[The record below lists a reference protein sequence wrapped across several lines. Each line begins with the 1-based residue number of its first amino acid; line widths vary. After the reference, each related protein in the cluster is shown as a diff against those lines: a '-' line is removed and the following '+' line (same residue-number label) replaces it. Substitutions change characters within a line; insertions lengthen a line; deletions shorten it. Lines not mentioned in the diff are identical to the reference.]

1 MSPSNFAGYA
11 NKLRKAKTNM
21 RLRKKL
27 SMVISIVLLASVLI
41 TVLSPAVSSAYGE
54 SPYITKVDKDLNT
67 DYSQFF
73 SSAITTELPEGIEDD
88 EEISLIIQ
96 TERKTLLDAYDA
108 SGSDLSFADY
118 CLTDEAQ
125 KIVDDIEKE
134 YNELIEALD
143 SKNLDYTVGERY
155 DTLFAGF
162 EITVEAGIF
171 KDVCYALGNNV
182 DVIVGEVYEPA
193 DAQVVTNSVNVYDT
207 GIFNSQGS
215 QYDGSGMVVAVL
227 DTGCDY
233 THSVFSVD
241 NFTSTNLGLTFEE
254 LSTLVDK
261 TVASTFHGSL
271 TTEDV
276 YLNVKI
282 PYAYDYADKDPDVM
296 PLSNSHGTH
305 VAGIIAGKDRDDKEG
320 DRITG
325 VAPNAQLAIMK
336 VFSDF
341 SNGAKTSWMLA
352 ALEDC
357 VNLGVDVINMSLGSD
372 CGFSRD
378 YDNEKV
384 NEIYDSIRERGISLI
399 VSAGNSYNATH
410 GSEKNGNLGLTSN
423 PDSATVGSPSTY
435 RASLSIA
442 SIEGVHTHYLKFG
455 DRIIYYTEASDRVSE
470 EKNFVED
477 LLGEDATSIE
487 VEYVLIPGIGCE
499 ADYIGLD
506 VSGKIAL
513 VARGNT
519 TFEEKANTAEDM
531 GALGVIIYNNV
542 SGEIKM
548 SVGDTKI
555 AVCSISQDDGEALAA
570 NRTGKIVISK
580 EQAAGPFMSDFSSW
594 GPSPNLEIKP
604 EITAHGG
611 SILSAIPGQG
621 YERMSGTSMAA
632 PNNAGVATLLR
643 QYVTEKFFNDQK
655 DNFGNL
661 SAENQMKVTAMVNRL
676 MMSTADIIINKNGL
690 PYSVRKQGSGLVS
703 LTDSTLTD
711 AYIITYDRNDG
722 SVMDKSKIE
731 LGDDPAKTGV
741 YTLKFSI
748 ENFGASTVSYD
759 ISTYVMTEG
768 VSETLTTDGKTTV
781 TEEGYVLGGAK
792 IEIVSVTGGAQS
804 GNSVSVSAGETSTV
818 VIKITLS
825 DSDKQYLDSSFENG
839 MYVEGFV
846 MLTAK
851 DGTKTDLNV
860 PYLAFYGDWT
870 EAPIFDID
878 YFATNK
884 DELDDSID
892 LLDKTL
898 PDAYAT
904 RAIGGL
910 YSDYISYLGAYYYI
924 QKPGTNMIAADRK
937 YVSLSN
943 QEKSVNRI
951 DSVWAGTLRNCEKVL
966 ITITEDATGEVV
978 YEAVENGIRKI
989 RGNGSALYGS
999 TIDIEY
1005 SVAENNLKNNTAYTV
1020 TLTGVLNYGDG
1031 GEAANDNNTF
1041 TFPFVT
1047 DFQAPVVEGCEF
1059 YTEYDKST
1067 KTNRLY
1073 AKIAVYDNHYSMAM
1087 IPGYIYQ
1094 NSETDLYNLY
1104 SFEQYPCQIYS
1115 GFNSTSYVVY
1125 ELTDYIED
1133 IKENAHN
1140 RNSFTVALF
1149 DYALNEAVYEI
1160 SLPNEFVDLY
1170 FEEDEVTLS
1179 PNQVYDLN
1187 PIVYPDTE
1195 WTEFLYYKSSDESV
1209 VRVVNG
1215 ELVAVG
1221 SGTATV
1227 TASTSD
1233 PDSPLIGIGG
1243 KKTATIDV
1251 TVLAEGDEGYRRY
1264 DKPIVSHFDIIG
1276 YETIKAYYMMAS
1288 EDRDIGLE
1296 GNTQLFYSSS
1306 YSLSLFPSEAVK
1318 LNYEL
1323 VDYFNNTDVVFESS
1337 DDTKVT
1343 VDEDGTIRGVAE
1355 GFASVTIKVLADG
1368 KSTYYAKT
1376 VDIEVKNPYETMG
1389 PMLMHYYGLG
1399 GKVVIPDNL
1408 FVTEIYE
1415 YAFSNCKYIDKNLD
1429 EGDVI
1434 TDEDP
1439 LNTKPS
1445 YIGDDTITEI
1455 VIPEGVTTIG
1465 AFAFAGLTK
1474 LEKVTL
1480 PSTLVTIGQGAFE
1493 GCTNLTLVAGLENVK
1508 FINAKA
1514 FYNCDLTDAYNL
1526 DNIVAIS
1533 NSAFENNKNLTEIT
1547 LSESAHSLGSKTF
1560 KGCEKL
1566 EEVTFF
1572 SEKIKVGE
1580 YTFADCTSLTEIS
1593 LNSAVIS
1600 AGTFSGCTALKS
1612 VKIGKDVAQIGE
1624 HAFAGT
1630 KIAAFELDSE
1640 NTVYKVSADKK
1651 YLTNASADK
1660 IILIAPATTSLTVN
1674 DSAIT
1679 AIGQGAASGNAN
1691 LTSIIIPS
1699 VTSIEKYAFADCTNL
1714 SSYSFG
1720 KLEYIGD
1727 YSFYKTK
1734 ITALPDISAAD
1745 SIGSYA
1751 FSSTLIHSATI
1762 PDGMTVGNYAFSECP
1777 YLSTIIVGDGVTLG
1791 EYVFYY
1797 NKENKV
1803 NYTVN
1808 YYTEAGNTYYYFVFS
1823 SPVNSIT
1830 IGEDVTIGKGAFMGN
1845 ASVTEVTLGAGAVIG
1860 DYAFYNASAL
1870 QSIDLSGAK
1879 SVGMLAFSGDSLNEF
1894 FVEDGKQTPALEPLV
1909 GNEMYR
1915 KYRFRTYA
1923 PALTSVDLSS
1933 ATSIGRG
1940 AFIYCKELASVTLG
1954 KDITVIS
1961 AYAFTRCEALKSV
1974 DLSGITEIGEYAFTE
1989 SGITEAILPEVV
2001 SLGEYAFSDCYDL
2014 TKVVLG
2020 ENATTVGDY
2029 AFFYC
2034 GALTDFSGMEN
2045 LTDIGSYAFAFSG
2058 ITGANLE
2065 SAVTV
2070 GEHAFM
2076 KETPAAFTLNLGE
2089 NLENIGDNPFANCI
2103 VKAISTTE
2111 EVYFND
2117 KKVDEKILYTFDLND
2132 HVRIIDGSIY
2142 RVVPTGIELIS
2153 FCGDEREINIP
2164 EGTVRISGMAFA
2176 GTDITNVVLPY
2187 TVSSIGHKA
2196 FYGCEKLSVVTF
2208 TSYNAPIL
2216 EELYDYT
2223 YYNDPNNWPTKKSG
2237 ITGNHGLDV
2246 IGYHMWTVSSSPN
2259 NILYG
2264 ANFVDYIGKLDQKLV
2279 MVRPSNGLNYDSFTF
2294 GNYFSTVVN
2303 GKPAAD
2309 AITLEAISIINRL
2322 PDNVSLDDEDLVILA
2337 RQAYDRVAN
2346 NEQRALVTEYA
2357 KLTKAEK
2364 RIEDLKYLEQED
2376 QPSDPP
2382 ADDNPPA
2389 EPPVDKTPGYVIV
2402 LIVVGS
2408 VLGAALIAGGAVF
2421 AVIYFR
2427 RKKAA
2432 AIPSAETSAPS
2443 EEVKTSEQT
2452 AAPAEEAKASEETT
2466 ETPD

>member
-1 MSPSNFAGYA
+1 
-11 NKLRKAKTNM
+11 
-21 RLRKKL
+21 
-27 SMVISIVLLASVLI
+27 MVISIVLLASMLI

-54 SPYITKVDKDLNT
+54 SPYITKIDKDLNT

-73 SSAITTELPEGIEDD
+73 SNAITTELPEGIEDD

-96 TERKTLLDAYDA
+96 TEHKTLLDAYDA
-108 SGSDLSFADY
+108 SGSKLSFAEY
-118 CLTDEAQ
+118 CLTDEA
-125 KIVDDIEKE
+125 KSVVEDLEKE
-134 YNELIEALD
+134 YKELIAALD
-143 SKNLDYTVGERY
+143 DEDLDYTVGERY

-162 EITVEAGIF
+162 EITVEAGSF
-171 KDVCYALGNNV
+171 KDVCYALGNDV

-193 DAQVVTNSVNVYDT
+193 EAKVVTNNVNVYDT

-215 QYDGSGMVVAVL
+215 EFDGSGMVVAVL

-241 NFTSTNLGLTFEE
+241 NFTSKNLGLTFEE

-296 PLSNSHGTH
+296 PLSNAHGTH

-320 DRITG
+320 DCITG

-341 SNGAKTSWMLA
+341 ANGAKTSWMLA

-384 NEIYDSIRERGISLI
+384 NEIYDSIRARGISLI

-442 SIEGVHTHYLKFG
+442 SIEGVHTHYIKFG

-477 LLGEDATSIE
+477 LLGEDGTSLE
-487 VEYVLIPGIGCE
+487 VEYVLVPGIGCE

-555 AVCSISQDDGEALAA
+555 AVCSISQDDGEVLAA
-570 NRTGKIVISK
+570 TKTGKIIISK
-580 EQAAGPFMSDFSSW
+580 KQSAGPFMSDFSSW

-632 PNNAGVATLLR
+632 PNNSGVATLLR
-643 QYVTEKFFNDQK
+643 QYVTERFFNDKK

-661 SAENQMKVTAMVNRL
+661 TAEDQREVTAMVNRL
-676 MMSTADIIINKNGL
+676 MMSTADIVTNKNGL
-690 PYSVRKQGSGLVS
+690 PYSVRKQGSGLVN

-711 AYIITYDRNDG
+711 AYILTYDRNDG

-731 LGDDPAKTGV
+731 LGDDPDKTGI
-741 YTLKFSI
+741 YTLNFSI
-748 ENFGASTVSYD
+748 ENFGSSAVSYD
-759 ISTYVMTEG
+759 ISTHVMTEG

-781 TEEGYVLGGAK
+781 TEEGYILGGAK
-792 IEIVSVTGGAQS
+792 VEIVSVSGGSQS
-804 GNSVSVSAGETSTV
+804 GNSVSVGAGETSTIV
-818 VIKITLS
+818 MRITLS
-825 DSDKQYLDSSFENG
+825 SSDKQYLDKSFENG
-839 MYVEGFV
+839 MFVEGFV
-846 MLTAK
+846 MLKAK
-851 DGTKTDLNV
+851 NGTKTDLNV
-860 PYLAFYGDWT
+860 PYMAFYGDWT

-910 YSDYISYLGAYYYI
+910 YSDYISYLGAYYYM

-943 QEKSVNRI
+943 QEKSINRI
-951 DSVWAGTLRNCEKVL
+951 DSVWAGMLRNCEKVL

-989 RGNGSALYGS
+989 RGNGSSIFGS
-999 TIDIEY
+999 TVDIDY
-1005 SVAENNLKNNTAYTV
+1005 SVSENNLKNNTAYTV

-1031 GEAANDNNTF
+1031 GEANNDKNTF

-1047 DFQAPVVEGCEF
+1047 DFQAPVVDGCEF
-1059 YTEYDKST
+1059 YTEYDKSS

-1087 IPGYIYQ
+1087 IPGYVYK
-1094 NSETDLYNLY
+1094 EEDTGLYNLH
-1104 SFEQYPCQIYS
+1104 SFEQYPCQVYS

-1125 ELTDYIED
+1125 ELTDYITE

-1140 RNSFTVALF
+1140 RNSFSVALF
-1149 DYALNEAVYEI
+1149 DYALNEALYEI

-1187 PIVYPDTE
+1187 PIVYPSTE

-1227 TASTSD
+1227 TASVTDSD
-1233 PDSPLIGIGG
+1233 LPFIGIGG

-1251 TVLAEGDEGYRRY
+1251 KVLAEGDDGYRRY

-1276 YETIKAYYMMAS
+1276 YETVKAYYMMVN

-1296 GNTQLFYSSS
+1296 GHTQVFHSSS
-1306 YSLSLFPSEAVK
+1306 YSIALFPSETVK

-1323 VDYFNNTDVVFESS
+1323 VDYFNNTEVVFESS

-1343 VDEDGTIRGVAE
+1343 VDEDGTVKGVAE

-1368 KSTYYAKT
+1368 KSTYYSKT

-1399 GKVVIPDNL
+1399 GKVVIPENL
-1408 FVTEIYE
+1408 FVNEIYE

-1434 TDEDP
+1434 TEEDP

-1455 VIPEGVTTIG
+1455 VIPEGVKTIG

-1480 PSTLVTIGQGAFE
+1480 PSTIVNIGQGAFE
-1493 GCTNLTLVAGLENVK
+1493 GCTSLTLVAGLENAK

-1514 FYNCDLTDAYNL
+1514 FYNCDLTDTYNL
-1526 DNIVAIS
+1526 NSIVAIS
-1533 NSAFENNKNLTEIT
+1533 NSAFENNKNLTEIN
-1547 LSESAHSLGSKTF
+1547 LSELAHSLGSKTF

-1566 EEVTFF
+1566 EDVTFF

-1593 LNSAVIS
+1593 INAAVIS
-1600 AGTFSGCTALKS
+1600 AGTFSGCTSLKN
-1612 VKIGKDVAQIGE
+1612 VYLGKDVAQIGE

-1630 KIAAFELDSE
+1630 KVAQFELDSE
-1640 NTVYKVSADKK
+1640 NTFYGVSADKK
-1651 YLTNASADK
+1651 YLTNVTGDK
-1660 IILIAPATTSLTVN
+1660 IMLIAPALTTLTVDN
-1674 DSAIT
+1674 TSVT

-1691 LTSIIIPS
+1691 LTSISIPS
-1699 VTSIEKYAFADCTNL
+1699 VTSIEKYAFAGCSNL
-1714 SSYSFG
+1714 SSFSFG
-1720 KLEYIGD
+1720 KLEHIGD

-1734 ITALPDISAAD
+1734 ISVLPDISAAD
-1745 SIGSYA
+1745 SVGSYA
-1751 FSSTLIHSATI
+1751 FASTLLHSVTV
-1762 PDGMTVGNYAFSECP
+1762 PEGMTVGDYAFSECI
-1777 YLSTIIVGDGVTLG
+1777 YLSSIVVEDNVTLG

-1803 NYTVN
+1803 NYTVQS
-1808 YYTEAGNTYYYFVFS
+1808 YTDAGKTYYYFVFS
-1823 SPVNSIT
+1823 SPVNTIT
-1830 IGEDVTIGKGAFMGN
+1830 IGDNVTIGKAAFMGN
-1845 ASVTEVTLGAGAVIG
+1845 ASVTKVTLGDGAVIG
-1860 DYAFYNASAL
+1860 DYAFFNAAAL
-1870 QSIDLSGAK
+1870 QEIDLSGAK
-1879 SVGMLAFSGDSLNEF
+1879 SIGMLAFSGDSLNEF
-1894 FVEDGKQTPALEPLV
+1894 FLEDGKQTPALEPAN
-1909 GNEMYR
+1909 GNEIFR
-1915 KYRFRTYA
+1915 KYRFRSYA
-1923 PALTSVDLSS
+1923 PVLTSVDLSS
-1933 ATSIGRG
+1933 AESIGRG
-1940 AFIYCKELASVTLG
+1940 AFIYCEKLESVTLG
-1954 KDITVIS
+1954 ENITVIP
-1961 AYAFTRCEALKSV
+1961 AYAFTRCKSLKTV
-1974 DLSGITEIGEYAFTE
+1974 DLSRITELGEYAFAE
-1989 SGITEAILPEVV
+1989 SGITEAILPEAV
-2001 SLGEYAFSDCYDL
+2001 SLDKYAFSDCYGL

-2020 ENATTVGDY
+2020 ENATKVGDY
-2029 AFFYC
+2029 AFYYC
-2034 GALTDFSGMEN
+2034 GALTDFSGMEK

-2058 ITGANLE
+2058 INAADLE
-2065 SAVTV
+2065 SVVTL
-2070 GEHAFM
+2070 GDHAFM
-2076 KETPAAFTLNLGE
+2076 KETPAALTLKLGE
-2089 NLENIGDNPFANCI
+2089 NLEKIGDNPFANCI
-2103 VKAISTTE
+2103 VKAVSKTE
-2111 EVYFND
+2111 EVIFND
-2117 KKVDEKILYTFDLND
+2117 NKVDEKILYTFDLND
-2132 HVRIIDGSIY
+2132 YIRIIDGSIY
-2142 RVVPTGIELIS
+2142 RVVPSGIELVS
-2153 FCGDEREINIP
+2153 FCGDAKEVKLP
-2164 EGTVRISGMAFA
+2164 DQTVRISDMAFA
-2176 GTDITNVVLPY
+2176 GTGVKSVILPY
-2187 TVSSIGHKA
+2187 TVRSIGHKA
-2196 FYGCEKLSVVTF
+2196 FYGCEDLGVVTF

-2216 EELYDYT
+2216 EELYDYS
-2223 YYNDPNNWPTKKSG
+2223 YYSDPNNWPTKKSG
-2237 ITGNHGLDV
+2237 ISGNYGLDV
-2246 IGYHMWTVSSSPN
+2246 IDYHMWTVSSSPN

-2294 GNYFSTVVN
+2294 EKYFSTVVD

-2322 PDNVSLDDEDLVILA
+2322 PDVVSLDDEDLVILA

-2364 RIEDLKYLEQED
+2364 RIEDLKYLEQEN

-2389 EPPVDKTPGYVIV
+2389 EPPVDNAFDYTVL
-2402 LIVVGS
+2402 LIVIGS
-2408 VLGAALIAGGAVF
+2408 VLGAALIAGG
-2421 AVIYFR
+2421 VILALVLI

-2432 AIPSAETSAPS
+2432 ATPKKKVSAPEEETEPS
-2443 EEVKTSEQT
+2443 EENND
-2452 AAPAEEAKASEETT
+2452 TT
-2466 ETPD
+2466 D